1 MEKDATDSYSCKQ
14 DKYAPFS
21 FFTSSSV
28 LFFTSSS
35 VLFYS
40 QTAFFSAPVSLYPII
55 KPSKISFFFIKSSS
69 LSTSCVDLSNK
80 LDKNSKLNSNKW
92 KHYIDNNLYLYCRSK
107 EYKVDKYSKKQS
119 IWAYL
124 AIVTEYHEL
133 P

>member
-40 QTAFFSAPVSLYPII
+40 QTAFFSASVSLYSII
-55 KPSKISFFFIKSSS
+55 KPSKISFF
-69 LSTSCVDLSNK
+69 LSNP
-80 LDKNSKLNSNKW
+80 L
-92 KHYIDNNLYLYCRSK
+92 LYLLLVLIFPTSWTK
-107 EYKVDKYSKKQS
+107 
-119 IWAYL
+119 
-124 AIVTEYHEL
+124 IVS
-133 P
+133 